1 MPCACKNPQPDYP
14 ETANWGPILWKILH
28 ALAERGGK
36 VFAPSFRE
44 DERRQWQNIIPLLP
58 KIIPCPD
65 CRNHAEAWI
74 LLNPIT
80 ALKTLSESEMYDW
93 LTDWFYRFHENVNQ
107 RIGKPSFDK
116 ALLPQMYGRVSVAD
130 TLKQLKAPI
139 ELAIRLS
146 GVTLLPW
153 QKWVG
158 HVKMLSSFYG
168 L

>member
-36 VFAPSFRE
+36 TFAPSFRE

-116 ALLPQMYGRVSVAD
+116 AMLSQTYGSISIAGAMRR
-130 TLKQLKAPI
+130 LKPFI
-139 ELAIRLS
+139 ETAIRLS
-146 GVTLLPW
+146 GITILPW
-153 QKWVG
+153 QKWTGYV
-158 HVKMLSSFYG
+158 VMLSSYYG
-168 L
+168 I

>member
-1 MPCACKNPQPDYP
+1 
-14 ETANWGPILWKILH
+14 
-28 ALAERGGK
+28 
-36 VFAPSFRE
+36 
-44 DERRQWQNIIPLLP
+44 
-58 KIIPCPD
+58 
-65 CRNHAEAWI
+65 
-74 LLNPIT
+74 
-80 ALKTLSESEMYDW
+80 MYDW

-116 ALLPQMYGRVSVAD
+116 ALLPQVYGRVSVAE

-146 GVTLLPW
+146 GITLMPW

>member
-1 MPCACKNPQPDYP
+1 MPCACKNPQPNYP
-14 ETANWGPILWKILH
+14 ESANWGPILWKILH

-36 VFAPSFRE
+36 VFTPSFRD
-44 DERRQWQNIIPLLP
+44 DERRQWLNIITLLP

-65 CRNHAEAWI
+65 CRQHAEAWI
-74 LLNPIT
+74 AANPIT
-80 ALKTLSESEMYDW
+80 AIKTLGDNEIYDW
-93 LTDWFYRFHENVNQ
+93 LTDWFYRFHEDVN
-107 RIGKPSFDK
+107 RRLEKPSFDK
-116 ALLPQMYGRVSVAD
+116 VALSQIYGRVSVRD
-130 TLKQLKAPI
+130 TMKQLKAPI

-158 HVKMLSSFYG
+158 HITMLSSFYG